1 MFLLDEDEVRYVLRG
16 LAPQARREG
25 VAEELRGWRWNEAPL
40 APLYDAALTLDE
52 IADQRCPTGRDIYL
66 RHVVHVEPVAVV
78 SLPPESVARE
88 TVTAIVS
95 AAKQQIYEHGPLAPE
110 RIRLLPPRLPGATTM
125 QGVAL
130 SSLLWEFERQ
140 RIAARAEALL
150 ARQPAMS
157 ADALAATALPFTAGR
172 YLDGRYFGLAAHIPI
187 DAVGF
192 PEPVVFSLR
201 YGERQSWHRLA
212 PAGHALLLEGIH
224 EAPVNVGG
232 VVYLDVVD
240 GQIRIERDL
249 FLIDDE
255 LRQAFIDAR
264 DERARLV
271 EEEIDPGLP
280 DECPD
285 SCPLLAYCHA

>member
-1 MFLLDEDEVRYVLRG
+1 MFLLDEDEVRYVTRG

-52 IADQRCPTGRDIYL
+52 VAGQICPTGRDVYL
-66 RHVVHVEPVAVV
+66 RHVLQVEPSACAAR
-78 SLPPESVARE
+78 SPEAVARE
-88 TVTAIVS
+88 TVTAVVV
-95 AAKQQIYEHGPLAPE
+95 AAKQQIYEHGPLAPQ
-110 RIRLLPPRLPGATTM
+110 RIRLLPPRLPGGATEPGTPL
-125 QGVAL
+125 AT
-130 SSLLWEFERQ
+130 LLWQFERQ

-150 ARQPAMS
+150 ARQPGMS
-157 ADALAATALPFTAGR
+157 ADALAAAALPFTAGR
-172 YLDGRYFGLAAHIPI
+172 YLDGRYLGLATHIPV

-201 YGERQSWHRLA
+201 YGERQPWHRLA
-212 PAGHALLLEGIH
+212 PAGHALLLEGLH
-224 EAPVNVGG
+224 EAPVNLAG
-232 VVYLDVVD
+232 VVYLDVAD
-240 GQIRIERDL
+240 GQIRVERDL

-255 LRQAFIDAR
+255 LRQNFIDIR

-271 EEEIDPGLP
+271 EGEIDPGLP

-285 SCPLLAYCHA
+285 SCPVLAYCHG